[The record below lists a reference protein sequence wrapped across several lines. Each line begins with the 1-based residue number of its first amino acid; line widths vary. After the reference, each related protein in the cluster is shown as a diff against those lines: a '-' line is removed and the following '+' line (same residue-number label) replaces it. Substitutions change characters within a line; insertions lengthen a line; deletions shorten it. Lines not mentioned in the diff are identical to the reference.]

1 MNQSSDLIV
10 NVKPKSAF
18 SEAIKT
24 IRTNLQFSS
33 VDMETKIILMTSKL
47 FSINMK

>member
-24 IRTNLQFSS
+24 IRTNLQFSGF
-33 VDMETKIILMTSKL
+33 VCGYGNKNYFDDKC
-47 FSINMK
+47 